1 MFSTVTQQDAGVA
14 GDDWQEAAV
23 QRAKSNNADFGLLY
37 RHYFPRIYNYCLR
50 RVGDRDSAEDLC
62 STVFTRT
69 LSNLHTYKSGSFA
82 AWIFS
87 IAHNVVANY
96 LRNHRPQLSM
106 QEESNLKVRQL
117 ADPGENTLDR
127 IVRAEEVDTVAG
139 LIAQLPEDQRELLTL
154 RIAGELSAKEIGA
167 VLGKSEGA
175 VRTALHRIVQQLRT
189 AYEQAQAE

>member
-1 MFSTVTQQDAGVA
+1 MFSMATQQDAGLA

-23 QRAKSNNADFGLLY
+23 QRAKSNSADFGLLY

-96 LRNHRPQLSM
+96 LRDRRPQLSIE
-106 QEESNLKVRQL
+106 EESNLKVRQL

-127 IVRAEEVDTVAG
+127 IVRVEEVDTVAR
-139 LIAQLPEDQRELLTL
+139 LIARLSEDQRELLTL

-175 VRTALHRIVQQLRT
+175 VRTALHRVVQQLRT

>member
-1 MFSTVTQQDAGVA
+1 MATQQDARVA
-14 GDDWQEAAV
+14 GEDWQEAAV

-87 IAHNVVANY
+87 IAHNVVANF
-96 LRNHRPQLSM
+96 LRDRRPQLSIE
-106 QEESNLKVRQL
+106 EESNLKVRQL
-117 ADPGENTLDR
+117 ADPGEDTLDR
-127 IVRAEEVDTVAG
+127 IVRVEEVDTVAR
-139 LIAQLPEDQRELLTL
+139 LIARLPEDQRELLTL

-189 AYEQAQAE
+189 AYQQGQAE

>member
-1 MFSTVTQQDAGVA
+1 MFSMATQQDARVA
-14 GDDWQEAAV
+14 GEDWQEAAV

-87 IAHNVVANY
+87 IAHNVVANF
-96 LRNHRPQLSM
+96 LRDRRPQLSIE
-106 QEESNLKVRQL
+106 EESNLKVRQL
-117 ADPGENTLDR
+117 ADPGEDTLDR
-127 IVRAEEVDTVAG
+127 IVRVEEVDTVAR
-139 LIAQLPEDQRELLTL
+139 LIARLPEDQRELLTL

-189 AYEQAQAE
+189 AYQQGQAE